1 MTLWCL
7 LLLEHTTSHTH
18 SVTHA
23 HSSFS
28 NILPPAGTLF
38 QCSRSCGSGIQ
49 KRELRCGERD
59 SQGGYVP
66 STVHQGIPHTLTDL
80 HRYLRPHC
88 VICVLS
94 SEWEF
99 KMGKLCRTSHFEP
112 TCPLLHRYVEFPI
125 RRCRNMAKP
134 LVDLQQGCN
143 RGPCPELPRVISG
156 RTTSTAVV
164 LGWYSSPWQQV
175 HVMIWSKTVYV
186 RNI

>member
-7 LLLEHTTSHTH
+7 LLLEHTTSRTH
-18 SVTHA
+18 SVTHT

-112 TCPLLHRYVEFPI
+112 TCSLLHRYVEFPI

-175 HVMIWSKTVYV
+175 HVMILSKTVYV